1 PSSDGWAAS
10 FTSSSTASPEPLA
23 GGSRPIAQGQERDS
37 RAGSGPSNA
46 AKDKGTTYPPVR
58 KGKAGSKDGGGT
70 GGVGADD
77 DSTPTVCTN
86 CGTTTTPLWRRDP
99 EGNPLCNACGLFYK
113 LHGVTRPMS
122 LKTDVIKKRNRASG
136 GQGGSSRKAT
146 LPSAAPAQS
155 NSHSTTGR
163 PIAPSTRLTTAAAAG
178 GGGAPST
185 AAANLALKRARRIS
199 VNSMSNAVSTIP
211 SRRGTV
217 E

>member
-1 PSSDGWAAS
+1 PSSDGWAAGFS
-10 FTSSSTASPEPLA
+10 SSSTASPEPLTI
-23 GGSRPIAQGQERDS
+23 GSRPIGQGQERES
-37 RAGSGPSNA
+37 GSGSNSV
-46 AKDKGTTYPPVR
+46 AKDKSASYPPI
-58 KGKAGSKDGGGT
+58 KKPKAGSKDGAGAGAGG
-70 GGVGADD
+70 DD
-77 DSTPTVCTN
+77 DNTPTICTN
-86 CGTTTTPLWRRDP
+86 CKTTTTPLWRRDP

-136 GQGGSSRKAT
+136 GQGSNSRKPS
-146 LPSAAPAQS
+146 LPSNTPAQAG
-155 NSHSTTGR
+155 SHPTTGR

-199 VNSMSNAVSTIP
+199 VNGMSGAAATIP